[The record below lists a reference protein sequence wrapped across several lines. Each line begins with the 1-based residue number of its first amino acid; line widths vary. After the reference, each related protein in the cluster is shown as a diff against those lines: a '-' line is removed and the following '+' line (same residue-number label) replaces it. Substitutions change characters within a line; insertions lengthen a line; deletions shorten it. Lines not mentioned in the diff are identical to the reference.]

1 MDVTLTDGQLTVAFN
16 SGIWRVDA
24 VIIRSAKALEE
35 AEEPGTSSSPEPA
48 VTPAPEPAVTPAPG
62 PTATPEPVI
71 TPAPSE
77 TPEEEPS
84 SGDTQDEEEASEEE
98 DTENETAG
106 TDVDW
111 TKVQETA
118 QEHVKQLAGNTRT
131 AGINMNVKCSGEVR
145 IPANLLNVLKGNA

>member
-1 MDVTLTDGQLTVAFN
+1 MTDGQLTVAFN

-24 VIIRSAKALEE
+24 VIIRSAKDLEE
-35 AEEPGTSSSPEPA
+35 AEEPGTSSSPEPAAPTSEPA

-77 TPEEEPS
+77 TPA
-84 SGDTQDEEEASEEE
+84 EEASEEE

-118 QEHVKQLAGNTRT
+118 QEHVKQLAGNTQT
-131 AGINMNVKCSGEVR
+131 ACINMNVKCSGEVR
-145 IPANLLNVLKGNA
+145 IPRQIC